1 MKFKP
6 LIMSTLLAGAVLPRT
21 RAAEAPKPVTFDQY
35 LRESVVP
42 KEVIARFLA
51 GPSWARF
58 DPELGYVL
66 GNYLP
71 QDGVDQSATL
81 STVQTNGAR
90 TAFMYAGRPCRINT
104 YGDSFTQCHQVSDGE
119 TWQEYLAAHLGEPV
133 RNFGMGGYGVYQ
145 AYRRLVREEKTDHGA
160 QYLIFYIWGDDH
172 IRSLFRCRHADIYR
186 RWDDQGGR
194 MFHNNFWPNLELNLE
209 TGAWVEKENVLPTH
223 ESLKHMS
230 DPEWMAQH
238 LKGDLALQLSV
249 FKAGYITG
257 LDREA
262 INKLAS
268 RLDYS
273 VNWAQESTLRA
284 QAGVLLDR
292 YSLLATRFILEKV
305 LAFAAQNQKRLLVV
319 LFDPYRALSEMHQ
332 SGTRYDQ
339 PIVDFLLR
347 NKVAYFD
354 MNEVHLRDFQKY
366 RVSFDEYRKQY
377 FIGHYNPAGNH
388 FFAYSIKDKIV
399 PWLDPQP
406 VTYQRRDPQTIDF
419 RGYLLEKEPTPVSR

>member
-1 MKFKP
+1 MKHD
-6 LIMSTLLAGAVLPRT
+6 ILLSLLSATVLASAVLPRT
-21 RAAEAPKPVTFDQY
+21 WAADAPRVVSFDQY

-42 KEVIARFLA
+42 KEVIARFLE

-71 QDGVDQSATL
+71 QDGMDQSATL

-90 TAFMYAGRPCRINT
+90 TSFMYAGRPCRINT

-172 IRSLFRCRHADIYR
+172 VRSLFRCRHADIYR

-209 TGAWVEKENVLPTH
+209 TGAWVEQENPLPTR

-230 DPEWMAQH
+230 DPDWMAEH

-273 VNWAQESTLRA
+273 VNWAQASTLRA

-292 YSLLATRFILEKV
+292 YSLRATRFILEKV
-305 LAFAAQNQKRLLVV
+305 LAFATQSQKKLLVV

-339 PIVDFLLR
+339 PIVDFLLQE
-347 NKVAYFD
+347 KVDYFD
-354 MNEVHLRDFQKY
+354 MNEVHLRDFKKY
-366 RVSFDEYRKQY
+366 ALPYDQYMKQY
-377 FIGHYNPAGNH
+377 FIGHYSPAGNH
-388 FFAYSIKDKIV
+388 FFAYSIKDKVV
-399 PWLDPQP
+399 PWLDPKS

-419 RGYLLEKEPTPVSR
+419 KGYLQEYH